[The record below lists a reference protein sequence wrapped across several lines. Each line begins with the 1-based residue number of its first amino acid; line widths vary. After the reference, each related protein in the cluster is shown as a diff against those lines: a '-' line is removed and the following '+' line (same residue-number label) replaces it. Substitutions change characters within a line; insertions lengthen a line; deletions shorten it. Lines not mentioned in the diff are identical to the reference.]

1 LFVILFSDARQGILS
16 AITGLSFVF
25 LIMAFYRNK
34 KFGMFL
40 GLIFLVIGIMSIL
53 GMLQK
58 GPLASILYKDSV
70 SVRGFYWRAAISMF
84 KENPIFGVG
93 IDSYGL
99 YFKEYREAQYPL
111 KYGFTLTSTNAHN
124 TFLQFFSTA
133 GFIVGMS
140 YVVFIIMVLYTAL
153 RFVNRIHK
161 SNNFIFYLSV
171 LGAWIAFQA
180 QSIISIDNI
189 GISIWNWVLAG
200 ILLGISIEYSV
211 EENKEST
218 LRNSNHKQSFSAIIS
233 WVLFIPAFVLVSLL
247 YRGENESIKLRDNIN
262 YEGMTLQE
270 STQFQANKVNSLFLV
285 DPYYKFLTVNPLNAA
300 GFEEQGLQILT
311 NSHLSNPRNADYLES
326 LARFYENK
334 QSFDQAI
341 KYREKIHKLDPWNAE
356 NILSLGLNY
365 KLSNKIQEME
375 LCLDKIL
382 SFASQDQIA
391 IRAKNELRV

>member
-1 LFVILFSDARQGILS
+1 
-16 AITGLSFVF
+16 
-25 LIMAFYRNK
+25 
-34 KFGMFL
+34 
-40 GLIFLVIGIMSIL
+40 
-53 GMLQK
+53 
-58 GPLASILYKDSV
+58 
-70 SVRGFYWRAAISMF
+70 MF

-111 KYGFTLTSTNAHN
+111 KYGFTLTSSNAHN

-140 YVVFIIMVLYTAL
+140 YIVFIITVLYTAL
-153 RFVNRIHK
+153 HFVNRIHK
-161 SNNFIFYLSV
+161 SNNFIFYLSI

-189 GISIWNWVLAG
+189 GISIWNWVLSG
-200 ILLGISIEYSV
+200 ILLGISMEPSMDKYK
-211 EENKEST
+211 ENN
-218 LRNSNHKQSFSAIIS
+218 LRNSNYKQSFSAVIS
-233 WVLFIPAFVLVSLL
+233 WIMFIPAFVLVSLL

-262 YEGMTLQE
+262 YEGMNLQE
-270 STQFQANKVNSLFLV
+270 SIQFQANKVNSIFLI
-285 DPYYKFLTVNPLNAA
+285 DPYYRFLTVNPLMTA
-300 GFEEQGLQILT
+300 GFEAEGLQILT

-356 NILSLGLNY
+356 NILLLGLNY
-365 KLSNKIQEME
+365 KSSNKIQEME

-382 SFASQDQIA
+382 SFASQDQIG
-391 IRAKNELRV
+391 IRAKNELRI